1 MSMPRRN
8 IASGAPWEPIV
19 GYSRAVRV
27 GSTVHVAGTTATG
40 PDGKIVG
47 VGDAYLQAVQALK
60 NIERALVQAG
70 ASLQQVVRTR
80 MYVTDIAD
88 WERVGRAHGEVFHD
102 IRPATTPVVMDG
114 YADWCGPCKIM
125 APILDDFARQRQGD
139 VLVLKLDTDR
149 NPATT
154 LRFNIRAIPTLI
166 VFRDGRE
173 VARRAGVI
181 PRPELD
187 ALVGSIGP
195 TGPS

>member
-1 MSMPRRN
+1 MSVTEVGKHATVACPFCATLNRVDLTRVADRPKCGN
-8 IASGAPWEPIV
+8 CGRPILLDRPV
-19 GYSRAVRV
+19 AVSDATLDGV
-27 GSTVHVAGTTATG
+27 LKGT
-40 PDGKIVG
+40 DV
-47 VGDAYLQAVQALK
+47 
-60 NIERALVQAG
+60 
-70 ASLQQVVRTR
+70 
-80 MYVTDIAD
+80 
-88 WERVGRAHGEVFHD
+88 
-102 IRPATTPVVMDG
+102 PVVMDG

-187 ALVGSIGP
+187 ALVGPIGP
-195 TGPS
+195 IGPS